1 MALVVCSCTL
11 SLSCTDSK
19 TQELKLHFNLLS
31 WFFYFWR
38 IFVTRIAV
46 ISTLFLTLFAIPV
59 FAEDHRFLVRGDA
72 ALGSISNAEAAEDD
86 YFYPL
91 NNAIAG
97 SLTIPSTTPSYKCP
111 ASLKPRMFETPE
123 GSQERKDGCRS
134 MASGVRAEY
143 RFQNMVRVFYD
154 RFSLPNASY
163 STNFNTPVFA
173 PGVNGVSQLQFGYN
187 KREGRTRGGV
197 GFYYPVLDK
206 LHIGVHIAQ
215 EKNFMHFGVTP
226 ASYTLYRV
234 GNSSLSGLV
243 AGAGIR
249 ELQTRGAT
257 PGAGIEF
264 DPMEYF
270 GISLEYDRIRQR
282 GSYSDNRV
290 SGAASSTAGILSIGN
305 PVIETI
311 QAGLTHSGYE
321 AGLDLRFGKGRPI
334 AFYLGGSQRKY
345 VRSYQSYFYTT
356 NSTFLAGPTI
366 TVLNNLYLAG
376 LYTSHRFIQNEN
388 LFHFKMELGLG
399 F

>member
-1 MALVVCSCTL
+1 M
-11 SLSCTDSK
+11 
-19 TQELKLHFNLLS
+19 
-31 WFFYFWR
+31 
-38 IFVTRIAV
+38 TRIAV

-226 ASYTLYRV
+226 ASYNLYRV